1 MVEEALMDKTGAA
14 LLKRGPDKGSR
25 LLKGDG
31 VGVMDGDINKVAC
44 IMVVVV
50 VAAAAAAAAVGRVGR
65 WRRKSVG
72 VLGSVVL
79 ERND

>member
-1 MVEEALMDKTGAA
+1 MLEEALMDKTGAA

-50 VAAAAAAAAVGRVGR
+50 VAAAAVGSVGR

>member
-50 VAAAAAAAAVGRVGR
+50 VAAAAAVGRVGR

>member
-50 VAAAAAAAAVGRVGR
+50 VAAAAAVGSVGR

>member
-1 MVEEALMDKTGAA
+1 MLEEALMDKTGAA

-50 VAAAAAAAAVGRVGR
+50 VAAAAAVGRVGR